1 MIFRSE
7 LLKEVR
13 PYYME
18 KKRNCTKLKMV
29 CAVFMIIFSGTV
41 LGIVNFNPDVSDY
54 INYGMT
60 LSADD
65 LGLPVD
71 SYGLLMVE

>member
-1 MIFRSE
+1 MA
-7 LLKEVR
+7 
-13 PYYME
+13 
-18 KKRNCTKLKMV
+18 
-29 CAVFMIIFSGTV
+29 CAMFAIMLCATTV
-41 LGIVNFNPDVSDY
+41 GVINFNTDVSD
-54 INYGMT
+54 IIKYGNT